1 MSCFTRLPTCC
12 SNTCFTRLPACFP
25 DRLVLHNSPPVLRTA
40 APLSASLST
49 LWINPAFP
57 SDVQSPAKPPLPTG
71 PPSPR
76 QLLRFPG
83 TTVSFECP
91 ACCANRLILRGCPP
105 VARIVLFYLLARIDL
120 FHSNVRLLPEQACF
134 PDKPALRGRSPVAR
148 MPVSLD
154 CLPVARIPVSP
165 NCLPVSQIGLFY
177 TIAHLFS
184 GRPPRSLPACPHFG

>member
-105 VARIVLFYLLARIDL
+105 VARIVLFYLLARIGL
-120 FHSNVRLLPEQACF
+120 FHSNVRLLPEQAYF
-134 PDKPALRGRSPVAR
+134 PDKPALRGRSSVVR
-148 MPVSLD
+148 MS
-154 CLPVARIPVSP
+154 CFTRLP
-165 NCLPVSQIGLFY
+165 G
-177 TIAHLFS
+177 
-184 GRPPRSLPACPHFG
+184 